1 MVKGLK
7 AGLSLPLW
15 TLLDEA
21 APPSLCFM
29 HSVLLLHRDTPG
41 FCLLGVIGGS
51 LMVMVGSTKVI
62 VPFL

>member
-1 MVKGLK
+1 MARGLE
-7 AGLSLPLW
+7 AEVSLPLW
-15 TLLDEA
+15 TLLNEA
-21 APPSLCFM
+21 APPPLCFM

-41 FCLLGVIGGS
+41 FCLLGVIGAS